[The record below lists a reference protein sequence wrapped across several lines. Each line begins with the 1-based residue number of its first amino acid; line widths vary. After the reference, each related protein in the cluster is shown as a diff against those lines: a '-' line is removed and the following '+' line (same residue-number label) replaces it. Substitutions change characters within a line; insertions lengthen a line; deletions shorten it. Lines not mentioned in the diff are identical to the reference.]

1 MNKITKKLMK
11 SLLVTSALSLL
22 HSTAANAQ
30 ELKHGS
36 LDDLNNGDNEDE
48 IQSLKRKIIKNVV
61 KVSPSGRMTM
71 VNDHYSH
78 SSHSSHSSHYSGSGG
93 GGHYSHS
100 SHQSHSSHYSSS
112 GGSYGGGGGYSSGGG
127 YSGSSSSSSGST
139 STFVSSKPKAKTA
152 ADYSLGDRTIKSGT
166 YGADVNTLADLLV
179 NNLYIKRS
187 SLTKKGGYYVCNA
200 AMLAAIKHFQRDAG
214 YTATGNV
221 DSNTATAL
229 QAWSPSKTSVTLGIR
244 DIKVNTAGQD
254 VNQLITLL
262 NKAGYPPDPK
272 KLKYSSGNA
281 VFTADVQMAVKM
293 FQAYNGLRV
302 TGNPDTATLAKLK
315 GGK

>member
-36 LDDLNNGDNEDE
+36 LDDLDNDNNEDE

-61 KVSPSGRMTM
+61 KVSPTGRMSM
-71 VNDHYSH
+71 VSDHYSH

-93 GGHYSHS
+93 GGGHYSHS
-100 SHQSHSSHYSSS
+100 SHSSHYSSS
-112 GGSYGGGGGYSSGGG
+112 GGYYGGDGGYGSGGGSYSSGGG
-127 YSGSSSSSSGST
+127 ST
-139 STFVSSKPKAKTA
+139 STYVAPKPKAKTA

-166 YGADVNTLADLLV
+166 YGADVNTLANLLV
-179 NNLYIKRS
+179 NNLYLKRS
-187 SLTKKGGYYVCNA
+187 TLTKKGGYYVCNA

-214 YTATGNV
+214 YSVTGTV

-229 QAWSPSKTSVTLGIR
+229 QAWSPSKTSVTLGFR

-262 NKAGYPPDPK
+262 NRAGYPPDPK
-272 KLKYSSGNA
+272 KLKYSNGNA
-281 VFTADVQMAVKM
+281 VFTTDVQMAVKM
-293 FQAYNGLRV
+293 FQAYNHLRV
-302 TGNPDTATLAKLK
+302 TGNPDSATLAKLK

>member
-48 IQSLKRKIIKNVV
+48 VQSLKRKIIKNVV
-61 KVSPSGRMTM
+61 KVNPSGRMMM
-71 VNDHYSH
+71 VSDHYSH
-78 SSHSSHSSHYSGSGG
+78 SSHSSHSSHYSGGGGG
-93 GGHYSHS
+93 GGHYSHT
-100 SHQSHSSHYSSS
+100 SHSSHYSSS
-112 GGSYGGGGGYSSGGG
+112 GGYYGGGGGGYSSGSS
-127 YSGSSSSSSGST
+127 YSSSDET
-139 STFVSSKPKAKTA
+139 STYVAPKPKPKTA

-166 YGADVNTLADLLV
+166 YGADVNTLANLLV
-179 NNLYIKRS
+179 SNLYLQRS
-187 SLTKKGGYYVCNA
+187 ALTKKSGYYVCNV
-200 AMLAAIKHFQRDAG
+200 AMVSAIKHFQRDAG
-214 YTATGNV
+214 YSATGIV

-244 DIKVNTAGQD
+244 EIKVNTAGQD

-272 KLKYSSGNA
+272 KLKYSGGNA
-281 VFTADVQMAVKM
+281 VFTPDVQMAVKM
-293 FQAYNGLRV
+293 YQAYNHLRV
-302 TGNPDTATLAKLK
+302 TGNPDSATLAKLK

>member
-1 MNKITKKLMK
+1 MK

-22 HSTAANAQ
+22 HSTAAGAQ

-61 KVSPSGRMTM
+61 KVSPTGRMSM
-71 VNDHYSH
+71 VSDHYSH

-93 GGHYSHS
+93 GGGHYSHS
-100 SHQSHSSHYSSS
+100 SHSSHYSSS
-112 GGSYGGGGGYSSGGG
+112 GGYYGGGGGYSSGGG
-127 YSGSSSSSSGST
+127 SYSSGGGST
-139 STFVSSKPKAKTA
+139 STYVAPKPKPKTA

-166 YGADVNTLADLLV
+166 YGADVNTLANLLV
-179 NNLYIKRS
+179 NNLYLRRS
-187 SLTKKGGYYVCNA
+187 ALTKKGGYYVCNA
-200 AMLAAIKHFQRDAG
+200 AMIAAIKHFQRDAG
-214 YTATGNV
+214 YSVTGTV

-262 NKAGYPPDPK
+262 NRAGYPPDPK
-272 KLKYSSGNA
+272 KLRYSGGNA
-281 VFTADVQMAVKM
+281 VFTTDVQMAVKM
-293 FQAYNGLRV
+293 FQAYNHLRV
-302 TGNPDTATLAKLK
+302 TGNPDAATLAKLK

>member
-22 HSTAANAQ
+22 HSTTVNAQ

-36 LDDLNNGDNEDE
+36 LDDINNGDNEDE

-61 KVSPSGRMTM
+61 KVSPSGRMMM

-93 GGHYSHS
+93 GGGHYSHS
-100 SHQSHSSHYSSS
+100 SHSSHYSSS
-112 GGSYGGGGGYSSGGG
+112 GGSYGGGYSSGGS
-127 YSGSSSSSSGST
+127 YSSSSSEDT
-139 STFVSSKPKAKTA
+139 YVAPKPKPKVKTA
-152 ADYSLGDRTIKSGT
+152 ADYTLGDRTIKSGT
-166 YGADVNTLADLLV
+166 YGADVNTLAELLV
-179 NNLYIKRS
+179 NNLYIKRNALS
-187 SLTKKGGYYVCNA
+187 RKAGYYVCNA

-214 YTATGNV
+214 YSATGTV

-229 QAWSPSKTSVTLGIR
+229 QAWSPSKTSVSLGFR
-244 DIKVNTAGQD
+244 EIKVNTAGQD

-272 KLKYSSGNA
+272 KLKYSNGNA
-281 VFTADVQMAVKM
+281 VFTSDVRMAVKM
-293 FQAYNGLRV
+293 FQAYNHIRV
-302 TGNPDTATLAKLK
+302 TGNPDAATLAKLK
-315 GGK
+315 SIK

>member
-1 MNKITKKLMK
+1 MK

-22 HSTAANAQ
+22 HSTTVNAQ

-36 LDDLNNGDNEDE
+36 LDDINNGDNEDE

-61 KVSPSGRMTM
+61 KVSPSGRMMM

-93 GGHYSHS
+93 GGGHYSHS
-100 SHQSHSSHYSSS
+100 SHSSHYSSS
-112 GGSYGGGGGYSSGGG
+112 GGSYGGGYSSGGS
-127 YSGSSSSSSGST
+127 YSSSSSEDT
-139 STFVSSKPKAKTA
+139 YVAPKPKPKVKTV
-152 ADYSLGDRTIKSGT
+152 ADYTLGDRTIKSGT
-166 YGADVNTLADLLV
+166 YGADVNTLAELLV
-179 NNLYIKRS
+179 NNLYIKRNALS
-187 SLTKKGGYYVCNA
+187 RKGGYYVCNA

-214 YTATGNV
+214 YSATGTV

-229 QAWSPSKTSVTLGIR
+229 QAWSPSKTSVSLGFR
-244 DIKVNTAGQD
+244 EIKVNTAGQD

-272 KLKYSSGNA
+272 KLKYSNGNA
-281 VFTADVQMAVKM
+281 VFTSDVQMAVKM
-293 FQAYNGLRV
+293 FQAYNHIRV
-302 TGNPDTATLAKLK
+302 TGNPDAATLAKLK
-315 GGK
+315 SIK